1 MVLNKLKQKLGKIT
15 NSKYIKKVSCITL
28 ASALVFNTMGGTIS
42 AFAEEIQGKSP
53 RSLSVHQEGSPMSFI
68 GDRHGNFLKFPKLKM
83 NDGRF
88 AYCMEHNKPT
98 PNGVTY
104 TEGRELDNGVK
115 YILEYEPNTGSAD
128 KDYYIKGAALKYYLG
143 QIQWIKYAVTGTDI
157 RDHVLNLV
165 AQAKGTSLR
174 NLISEDSN
182 LEIVNEDQDSIDIKE
197 KNADVKPIN
206 EELLSEEVS
215 SNDNSNLNEVFEIHK
230 MNIGNAKAMPRS
242 SVSITASPRTQDFK
256 IVGDNYETDWYNVSI
271 QGDLTSYRMDIKG
284 QPNGTQIVNQNG
296 QVVTSLTKN
305 DTKFKLRV
313 PKANVNGNF
322 TVKILLRGIFLSN
335 TAMEYV
341 PSNSNYQKVASI
353 AKYPTNADDKSLLT
367 ANLVGNGGLEVI
379 KKSENGNVLQGAGF
393 KLMQNGADVRG
404 IQETDGNGR
413 TVFNDLAPGQYDL
426 VEVKAP
432 TGHVISHANTKVTV
446 NAGTTSTIEVSNEVI
461 KGKIQ
466 VLKVD
471 EETGQ
476 PLKGAEFELKNKA
489 TGKVVEKLVTGE
501 DGKALSSL
509 HPFGE
514 YVLQETKAPDKYTLN
529 GQEYFATISEHMQTI
544 EVTAKNRII
553 KGKIAVEKSDSE
565 FEDLKLQGVEFEI
578 SNEEGNVVDK
588 LVTDEKGKAT
598 SKLLNYGKYF
608 LKETKTLPTH
618 ILNPKIY
625 EVNITEDGKVY
636 NYDIK
641 NDVIKGKVQIVKV
654 DKENEE
660 VPVKGAI
667 FDVIATNVFGV
678 KTGTVVDTVTT
689 DKNGFAFTKD
699 LRAGDYKIVETK
711 APEGYW
717 HSEKEYP
724 VSIKENGK
732 VEVKYISNKPI
743 QAKLRVLKSD
753 SKDKLPLANAEFK
766 IVDKK
771 TGKDVEFTDFLGGII
786 PHKKV
791 VFKTDE
797 NGEFV
802 TPQHLKY
809 GEYQL
814 VEVKAP
820 EGYNLVKPI
829 DFIINE
835 DMSLQEIELLGTI
848 TTQKVED
855 TRITGNMELLKIDSD
870 TKKPLE
876 NVEFK
881 VTCLDGF
888 MKDETWDLKS
898 NKDGKVS
905 LKDLEYGKY
914 QIKEVKTIEGYV
926 LNEKPINFE
935 IKENGKTVKLEMTNK
950 MIRGNV
956 EVIKID
962 SEKLFNMPLKDAEF
976 TIYDKD
982 GKEVDKLVTNIF
994 GHVKSKDLL
1003 YGSFTMKETKAPEGY
1018 KPSDTV
1024 YEINISQDGQIVK
1037 FNIENNVKKGKVEVI
1052 KKDNKTNANLEGA
1065 EFTIYDKD
1073 HKEVEKLVT
1082 DKNGYD
1088 SKDLRYGSYTMQETK
1103 APIGY
1108 VLSDKVYEI
1117 NIDKDGKLVTFEIP
1131 NTMIEGE
1138 VDFSKTDVS
1147 TGETIEGAKIEIT
1160 GISETNKDTKI
1171 EFISSKE
1178 GNKFKVPYGKYE
1190 IREKVAPN
1198 GYVLSEEVGTFE
1210 IKENGEVVKAEL
1222 KNKRIE
1228 GVLEFEKTDV
1238 STGEV
1243 IEGANIK
1250 IECIE
1255 GFDKGK
1261 VIEFTSSKEGNK
1273 FPLQYGKY
1281 RITETMAP
1289 KGYIK
1294 TDEVGEFEI
1303 KEDGQ
1308 IVKAQLK
1315 NQKMII
1321 KTEIPSN
1328 NPKTGDTGILI
1339 SLAVALSALT
1349 CLLIINVVVKKRK
1362 KDA

>member
-1 MVLNKLKQKLGKIT
+1 MVLKKFKQKLGKIT
-15 NSKYIKKVSCITL
+15 NSKYMKKVSCITL
-28 ASALVFNTMGGTIS
+28 ASALVINTMGGTIS
-42 AFAEEIQGKSP
+42 AFAEEIQSKSP
-53 RSLSVHQEGSPMSFI
+53 RSLNVRQDGSPMSFV
-68 GDRHGNFLKFPKLKM
+68 GDRHGNFLTFPKLRM
-83 NDGRF
+83 GDGRF

-98 PNGVTY
+98 PNPSGVNY
-104 TEGRELDNGVK
+104 SEGRELDNGVK

-128 KDYYIKGAALKYYLG
+128 KDYYIKAAALKYYLG
-143 QIQWIKYAVTGTDI
+143 QIQWINYAVTGTDI
-157 RDHVLNLV
+157 RDHILNLV
-165 AQAKGTSLR
+165 AQAKGTTLR
-174 NLISEDSN
+174 NLINEDSN
-182 LEIVNEDQDSIDIKE
+182 IEILNEDQDSIDIKE
-197 KNADVKPIN
+197 KSADAKSIN
-206 EELLSEEVS
+206 EEVS
-215 SNDNSNLNEVFEIHK
+215 SDNSSNDIVEIHK
-230 MNIGNAKAMPRS
+230 MNIGNAKSMPRS
-242 SVSITASPRTQDFK
+242 RVSITASPRTQDFK

-284 QPNGTQIVNQNG
+284 QPNGTQIINQNG

-305 DTKFKLRV
+305 DAKFKLRV
-313 PKANVNGNF
+313 PKANANGNF
-322 TVKILLRGIFLSN
+322 TVKVLLRGSFSDERAVEFI
-335 TAMEYV
+335 
-341 PSNSNYQKVASI
+341 PSNSNYQKVASLQERSVNENDRD
-353 AKYPTNADDKSLLT
+353 YLT
-367 ANLVGNGGLEVI
+367 ANLIGNGGLEVI

-393 KLMQNGADVRG
+393 KLMKNGADVRG

-413 TVFNDLAPGQYDL
+413 TIFNDLAPGEYDL

-446 NAGTTSTIEVSNEVI
+446 NAGTISTIEVSNEVI
-461 KGKIQ
+461 KGKVQ

-501 DGKALSSL
+501 DGKALSGL

-514 YVLQETKAPDKYTLN
+514 YILQETKAPDKYTLN
-529 GQEYFATISEHMQTI
+529 GQEHFATISEHMKTI
-544 EVTAKNRII
+544 EVTVKNRII

-565 FEDLKLQGVEFEI
+565 LEDLKLQGVEFEI

-636 NYDIK
+636 TYDIK

-699 LRAGDYKIVETK
+699 LRAGDYKIIETK

-717 HSEKEYP
+717 HSEKEYH
-724 VSIKENGK
+724 VSITENGK

-771 TGKDVEFTDFLGGII
+771 TGKDVEFTDFSGGII

-797 NGEFV
+797 KGEFV

-870 TKKPLE
+870 TKQPLE

-994 GHVKSKDLL
+994 GYAKSKDLL
-1003 YGSFTMKETKAPEGY
+1003 YGSYTMKETKAPEGY

-1024 YEINISQDGQIVK
+1024 YEINISQYGQIVK

-1052 KKDNKTNANLEGA
+1052 KKDDKTNKNLAGA

-1082 DKNGYD
+1082 DKNGYA

-1117 NIDKDGKLVTFEIP
+1117 NIDEDGKIVTFEIP
-1131 NTMIEGE
+1131 NSMIEAE

-1147 TGETIEGAKIEIT
+1147 TGETIEGAKIEIA
-1160 GISETNKDTKI
+1160 GVSETNKDIKI

-1222 KNKRIE
+1222 KNKKIE
-1228 GVLEFEKTDV
+1228 GTLKFEKIDSKTN
-1238 STGEV
+1238 EV
-1243 IEGANIK
+1243 IEGAKIK
-1250 IECIE
+1250 VECID
-1255 GFDKGK
+1255 GFNKGK
-1261 VIEFTSSKEGNK
+1261 VIDFTSSKEGNTINN
-1273 FPLQYGKY
+1273 LLAGKY
-1281 RITETMAP
+1281 TISEVEAP

-1294 TDEVGEFEI
+1294 TKEVGTFEI
-1303 KEDGQ
+1303 SEDGQ
-1308 IVKAQLK
+1308 VVKVQLK
-1315 NQKMII
+1315 NDKMIVN
-1321 KTEIPSN
+1321 TV
-1328 NPKTGDTGILI
+1328 NPKTGDTGGLFI
-1339 SLAVALSALT
+1339 STALALGALT
-1349 CLLIINVVVKKRK
+1349 GLLIVNVFVKNRK